1 MTDKIEFEEN
11 DKDKSDVCLA
21 EIRLINKIIKA
32 EQRIAD
38 GEPYKEISELK
49 DKLDLK

>member
-11 DKDKSDVCLA
+11 DKDKLEVCLA

-32 EQRIAD
+32 EQRISD
-38 GEPYKEISELK
+38 GESYMEMSKLKKELGI
-49 DKLDLK
+49 